1 MKPIKSLVL
10 VGVLAAIPT
19 LAPQE
24 ASAQPRGYYAGGP
37 YAGPPPNSQLP
48 GGFHNRQGRLTFGF
62 SGGLGYMNSDVFGDL
77 DCSGCSG
84 GGVSFGAAGHIGG
97 FIGPR
102 FALMFELQVNGQQLS
117 EERFIEDDIFLYQTA
132 AMIAAQYWVTPQLWI
147 KGGIGVAHLEEQT
160 RDGFAGFE
168 IDNGTAIMGAAGFE
182 IFSSRYLSVDLQ
194 GRLLNGSYEG
204 VDDNI
209 TAGTIG
215 IGVNW
220 F

>member
-1 MKPIKSLVL
+1 MTIKSLVL
-10 VGVLAAIPT
+10 VGLVAAIPT
-19 LAPQE
+19 LAPSD
-24 ASAQPRGYYAGGP
+24 ASAQPGGYYGPGGGP
-37 YAGPPPNSQLP
+37 PNAQLP

-62 SGGLGYMNSDVFGDL
+62 QGGLGYMNSDVFGDL
-77 DCSGCSG
+77 NCNGCSG
-84 GGVSFGAAGHIGG
+84 GGVSFGVSGHIGG
-97 FIGPR
+97 FLGPR
-102 FALMFELQVNGQQLS
+102 FALMFEAQVNGQQLT
-117 EERFIEDDIFLYQTA
+117 EEQIVEDDIFLYQTA
-132 AMIAAQYWVTPQLWI
+132 AMVAAQYWVTPQLWI
-147 KGGIGVAHLEEQT
+147 KGGIGLAHLEEQT

-168 IDNGTAIMGAAGFE
+168 IDNGTAILGAVGFE

-209 TAGTIG
+209 TAGSIG

>member
-1 MKPIKSLVL
+1 MTIKSLVL
-10 VGVLAAIPT
+10 IGLVAAIPA
-19 LAPQE
+19 LAPSE
-24 ASAQPRGYYAGGP
+24 ASAQPGYYGPAGG
-37 YAGPPPNSQLP
+37 PPNSQLP

-77 DCSGCSG
+77 NCDNCSG
-84 GGVSFGAAGHIGG
+84 GSVAFGLSGHIGG
-97 FIGPR
+97 FLGPR
-102 FALMFELQVNGQQLS
+102 FALMFEAQVNGQQLS
-117 EERFIEDDIFLYQTA
+117 EEAFIEDDIFLYQTA
-132 AMIAAQYWVTPQLWI
+132 AMVAAQYWVTPQLWI
-147 KGGIGVAHLEEQT
+147 KGGIGLAHLEEQT

-168 IDNGTAIMGAAGFE
+168 IDNGTALLGAIGYE

-209 TAGTIG
+209 TAGSVG